1 MPRRATYA
9 VGMAIL
15 DTSDDSGGLV
25 FGRHT
30 YDPARCELRSDG
42 GRAVALGQR
51 AGRLLQALIEA
62 GGRVLSRDQLLQR
75 AWPGQ
80 DIDDG
85 NLRVQIAALRRAL
98 ADDRELIGTV
108 AGRGYLFAGRVH
120 ADAEQEGRAGLPQP
134 SCVPVGRTALVED
147 VLARCAPARLVTL
160 AGTAGIGKTAVALA
174 AAHRHAGEA
183 AWVELD
189 AVQSSAGGDAEIVAA
204 IAAALDLPAD
214 AGGSART
221 LAARLGGRALLLVLD
236 NCEHLADACSRLAE
250 TLLGACPSL
259 ALLVTSR
266 QPLLAAGEVVVRVPA
281 LALPVAGETDAATL
295 SECSAVQLFVQRA
308 GDDAGDLATIG
319 AICRRLDGVPLALE
333 LAAARVPS
341 LGIARVAEEL
351 DDMLRLLQ
359 GGCALPRHRTLHAA
373 LDWSYVLL
381 PADAQ
386 LALCRLARLRAW
398 FTLDHA
404 AAVLR
409 HELCMYRVIDSLSEL
424 AAHSLLVVDHG
435 SVIPRYRLL
444 ATTRAFAL
452 ARQAH

>member
-1 MPRRATYA
+1 M
-9 VGMAIL
+9 
-15 DTSDDSGGLV
+15 

-30 YDPARCELRSDG
+30 YDPARCELRSAG
-42 GRAVALGQR
+42 GRAVVLGQR
-51 AGRLLQALIEA
+51 AGRLLQALVEA

-98 ADDRELIGTV
+98 AEDRELIGTV

-120 ADAEQEGRAGLPQP
+120 AGIGRQGAQELGGLPQP
-134 SCVPVGRTALVED
+134 SCVPVGRAALVQD
-147 VLARCAPARLVTL
+147 VLARCQPARLVTL
-160 AGTAGIGKTAVALA
+160 AGTAGIGKTAVAMA
-174 AAHRHAGEA
+174 TARQCAGET

-189 AVQSSAGGDAEIVAA
+189 ALPASAGGDVAIALA
-204 IAAALDLPAD
+204 IAAALGLPAD
-214 AGGSART
+214 AGCSLRT
-221 LAARLGGRALLLVLD
+221 LAARIGGRALLLVLD

-250 TLLGACPSL
+250 TLLGACPNL
-259 ALLVTSR
+259 ALLATSR
-266 QPLLAAGEVVVRVPA
+266 QPLLAAGEMVVRVPA
-281 LALPVAGETDAATL
+281 LVLPATGETDVARL
-295 SECSAVQLFVQRA
+295 GESGAVQLFVQRA
-308 GDDAGDLATIG
+308 GGQAPDAGDLATIG
-319 AICRRLDGVPLALE
+319 AICRRLDGLPLALE
-333 LAAARVPS
+333 LAASRVPS

-359 GGCALPRHRTLHAA
+359 GACALPRHRTLHAA

-386 LALCRLARLRAW
+386 LALCRLARLRSW

-409 HELCMYRVIDSLSEL
+409 HELCRYSVIDSLSEL

-435 SVIPRYRLL
+435 SSIPRYRLL

-452 ARQAH
+452 ARRAH